1 MKTLFFF
8 TTSLNFGNIF
18 SSESISPESFYINR
32 GFGFDYYENPFNNI
46 KDYIVF
52 FEQYPLIE
60 LPISNEIDVHKIV
73 LEFEFEAAD
82 LHLEKSTITGVWF
95 CPNTVYITLRNLK
108 RVYFSSKEEK
118 NRVIA
123 KAKSSKAL
131 KMLLKYEPC
140 FVTNPPMQQTYYH
153 ISESENLQNIDSR
166 TFMKQDRVFNSF
178 KGFIYGLI
186 CGKSSQKSPNEVAYA
201 KSLQDIKNG
210 FALLKNN
217 LAHNPYSN
225 YSKQKK
231 INNPSYDT
239 DDYNTISDV
248 LKTLKKNIEESE
260 RLFISFIDTIGKV
273 DFVLEYLKKVVFKS
287 FTKEVSADH
296 IEGALQLAKSM
307 RGYEKNLERN
317 ARSWFWENNQ
327 NNPYILYEVIKY
339 SVQGYRQTSNKEKQD
354 NFDSDVLKALFR
366 LEEYAEGILLQK
378 AKNEPLI
385 DFNLIE
391 FKNSKIWLSKTLN
404 KDGKFESL
412 INMVLQNSK
421 IGKGKINDQQL
432 IPIVEKAGELYQ
444 EGVGKKT
451 NLYRY
456 LTKKDITYKEPA
468 NTSAIM
474 KNFTAFIFNPND
486 IEKLQKYIEEKD
498 VPQPQY
504 SFAFFGAFNGF
515 ASLSKDFTKP
525 IITNKDFQ
533 ICLDIYF
540 HNIQEEVRK
549 IKKFPRIESFKRE
562 SEMGL
567 TYQEIMANSI
577 LPSSPSIQSVQ
588 DVDINQ
594 DISKINLQELKE
606 ELLSKVKR
614 EKIIKPT
621 MQEAFEKSLDA
632 SLKEIDKRLNEL
644 DYNGQLEFTKRRL
657 FLLLNTK
664 YKIRGLGEQRLKK
677 IFADT

>member
-73 LEFEFEAAD
+73 LEFEFEAGD
-82 LHLEKSTITGVWF
+82 LHLEKSNITGVWF
-95 CPNTVYITLRNLK
+95 CPNTVYITLGNLK
-108 RVYFSSKEEK
+108 KVYFSSKEEK

-140 FVTNPPMQQTYYH
+140 FVTNPPVQQTYYH
-153 ISESENLQNIDSR
+153 ISESENLQNIDSQ
-166 TFMKQDRVFNSF
+166 TSIKQDRLFNSF

-186 CGKSSQKSPNEVAYA
+186 CGKSSQKSPNEVAYT

-217 LAHNPYSN
+217 LAHKPYSN

-231 INNPSYDT
+231 INSPSYDT

-248 LKTLKKNIEESE
+248 LKNLKKNIDESE
-260 RLFISFIDTIGKV
+260 RLFTSFIDTIGKV

-327 NNPYILYEVIKY
+327 NNPYILYDVIKY

-354 NFDSDVLKALFR
+354 DFDGDILKALFR

-404 KDGKFESL
+404 IDGKFESL

-421 IGKGKINDQQL
+421 VGKGKISDQQL

-533 ICLDIYF
+533 IYLDIYF

-549 IKKFPRIESFKRE
+549 IKKFPRTESFKRE
-562 SEMGL
+562 SETGL

-577 LPSSPSIQSVQ
+577 LPSSPSSQSVQ
-588 DVDINQ
+588 DIDINQ
-594 DISKINLQELKE
+594 DIPKINLQELKE
-606 ELLSKVKR
+606 ELLSKIKR
-614 EKIIKPT
+614 EKIIKPP

-644 DYNGQLEFTKRRL
+644 HYNRQLEFTKRRL

-664 YKIRGLGEQRLKK
+664 YKIKGLGEQRLKK